1 MESCRVK
8 CWDELSKGTG
18 SVKSHASRVKRR
30 LVSEYD
36 PCPYEQVI
44 NMLYML
50 ILGDKGVRYMC
61 NLVRHMCQTDSP
73 YVMGN
78 LS

>member
-18 SVKSHASRVKRR
+18 SMKSHASRVKRR
-30 LVSEYD
+30 LVSEYG

-44 NMLYML
+44 NVLYML

-61 NLVRHMCQTDSP
+61 NLGRHMCRTDSP